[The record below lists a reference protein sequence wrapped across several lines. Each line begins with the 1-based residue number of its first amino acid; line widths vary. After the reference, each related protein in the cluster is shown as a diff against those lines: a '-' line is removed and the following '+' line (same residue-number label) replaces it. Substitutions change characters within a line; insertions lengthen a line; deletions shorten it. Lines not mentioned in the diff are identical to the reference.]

1 MELTFFSLAI
11 PALIAGI
18 LTFFAPCTLPLLPGY
33 LGFISGTSLQDLKD
47 PSRARRARFKIFLS
61 GLYFVIGFSLVFIG
75 LGTLAGFAGR
85 VLATY
90 QLWLARV
97 GGI

>member
-11 PALIAGI
+11 PALIAGV
-18 LTFFAPCTLPLLPGY
+18 LTFLAPCTLPLLPGY
-33 LGFISGTSLQDLKD
+33 LGFISGTSLDDLKD
-47 PSRARRARFKIFLS
+47 PQTATRARLKIFLN

-85 VLATY
+85 ALASY
-90 QLWLARV
+90 QLWLARI
-97 GGI
+97 GGK